1 MLGRMEAL
9 RRANLEGDLGEDGT
23 ERACSRGILFLG
35 AGADDGSCCWWSLL
49 LDCGF
54 GLVRH
59 RRVGVVVAG
68 LLLLWLLEMAE
79 KKPPSLLPPPHRG
92 LGASPRLFTSC
103 CSGSRRTDVHSAL
116 RHPVPITH
124 TLSLS
129 PKEGRK
135 EGRKEASR
143 RWYGMLVVAGGRK
156 RERSREEPNQARNS
170 PRWRLLLIYHLN
182 SLIHT
187 HSLSSSPSTPI
198 MYHMA

>member
-135 EGRKEASR
+135 EGRKQAGDGMVCWWSPEGGKEREAER
-143 RWYGMLVVAGGRK
+143 NQTKQGTLPGG
-156 RERSREEPNQARNS
+156 ACY
-170 PRWRLLLIYHLN
+170 LYHLN

>member
-1 MLGRMEAL
+1 LLGRMEAL

-135 EGRKEASR
+135 EASKPAMV
-143 RWYGMLVVAGGRK
+143 WYAGGRRREEK
-156 RERSREEPNQARNS
+156 REKQRGTKPSKELS
-170 PRWRLLLIYHLN
+170 PVALATYTT
-182 SLIHT
+182 LIH
-187 HSLSSSPSTPI
+187 
-198 MYHMA
+198 